1 MPLQRPQVVV
11 DELPRQADATRQHRR
26 GRRFDQRF
34 QEPRPHRVEQGL
46 GRGGILDDR
55 DRQHDAMVLPTRK
68 VVKKNH
74 RRSRAALDGPVVQVL
89 LTVVVPVAFL
99 ATIPAQLLFGELPPV
114 VVVACVA
121 VALVAVRL
129 TAFLW
134 RRELRQYT
142 GAMS

>member
-1 MPLQRPQVVV
+1 MTAMSSMP
-11 DELPRQADATRQHRR
+11 
-26 GRRFDQRF
+26 
-34 QEPRPHRVEQGL
+34 
-46 GRGGILDDR
+46 GI
-55 DRQHDAMVLPTRK
+55 VSPTRK
-68 VVKKNH
+68 VVKT
-74 RRSRAALDGPVVQVL
+74 RIIVGSSCRLYGPVVQVL

-114 VVVACVA
+114 VVLACVA

-129 TAFLW
+129 TAFFW

>member
-1 MPLQRPQVVV
+1 
-11 DELPRQADATRQHRR
+11 
-26 GRRFDQRF
+26 
-34 QEPRPHRVEQGL
+34 
-46 GRGGILDDR
+46 
-55 DRQHDAMVLPTRK
+55 MVPPTRK
-68 VVKKNH
+68 VVKI
-74 RRSRAALDGPVVQVL
+74 RIIVGRELPLYGPVVQVL